1 MFGQDFWVYSVMWNY
16 GSGKTSWTFLDL
28 CFLDK
33 NTNLIISNIPY
44 SFVDIHYDTK
54 EELNKILDSIINYCK
69 ITNRDIKKYYNE
81 RFKYKNIILV
91 VDEAH
96 LYFDARAYKD
106 YSKDLDCVLTQCRKR
121 NIQSFFISQRLKR
134 IDINIRRLTDFVI
147 RYDRYSMP
155 VLLNTEFVNRYI
167 YTNEWALADIQ
178 GDDNK
183 TYIMSSDGKQNEL
196 EPVPYDKESFS
207 PLTRLFGRFYINSDE
222 WKPLWEKWNTLYI
235 AGLDSKYANL
245 NDPFLEKIQ
254 VKSEYRPKP
263 KTIAE
268 EFIPN
273 FYSLYKNIDVKLK
286 WRSNNIQGAGFT
298 YWRLT
303 KSESRANRTI
313 LSWGG
318 FE

>member
-33 NTNLIISNIPY
+33 NMNLIISNIPY

-178 GDDNK
+178 WDDSK
-183 TYIMSSDGKQNEL
+183 TYIMSSDWKQNEL
-196 EPVPYDKESFS
+196 EPVPYDKEKFS
-207 PLTRLFGRFYINSDE
+207 PLTRLFWRYYINNKK
-222 WKPLWEKWNTLYI
+222 WKPLGEKWNTLYI
-235 AGLDSKYANL
+235 AGLDSKFVNL
-245 NDPFLEKIQ
+245 NDPFLEKIK
-254 VKSEYRPKP
+254 VNSEFRPKP
-263 KTIAE
+263 KTLKE
-268 EFIPN
+268 ELIPT
-273 FYSLYKNIDVKLK
+273 FYSLSSKIYDYLK
-286 WRSNNIQGAGFT
+286 PWSNSIQSWGFNTWNLTGAT
-298 YWRLT
+298 I
-303 KSESRANRTI
+303 SSNRTI
-313 LSWGG
+313 LSWGW
-318 FE
+318 F

>member
-1 MFGQDFWVYSVMWNY
+1 
-16 GSGKTSWTFLDL
+16 L

-155 VLLNTEFVNRYI
+155 ILLNTEFVNRYI
-167 YTNEWALADIQ
+167 YTNE
-178 GDDNK
+178 
-183 TYIMSSDGKQNEL
+183 
-196 EPVPYDKESFS
+196 
-207 PLTRLFGRFYINSDE
+207 
-222 WKPLWEKWNTLYI
+222 
-235 AGLDSKYANL
+235 
-245 NDPFLEKIQ
+245 
-254 VKSEYRPKP
+254 
-263 KTIAE
+263 
-268 EFIPN
+268 
-273 FYSLYKNIDVKLK
+273 
-286 WRSNNIQGAGFT
+286 
-298 YWRLT
+298 
-303 KSESRANRTI
+303 
-313 LSWGG
+313 
-318 FE
+318 

>member
-178 GDDNK
+178 WDDSK
-183 TYIMSSDGKQNEL
+183 TYIMSSDWKQNEL
-196 EPVPYDKESFS
+196 EPVPYDKEKFS
-207 PLTRLFGRFYINSDE
+207 PLTRLFWRYYINNKK
-222 WKPLWEKWNTLYI
+222 WKPLGEKWNTLYI
-235 AGLDSKYANL
+235 AGLDSKFVNL
-245 NDPFLEKIQ
+245 NDPFLEKIK
-254 VKSEYRPKP
+254 VNSEFRPKP
-263 KTIAE
+263 KTLKE
-268 EFIPN
+268 ELIPT
-273 FYSLYKNIDVKLK
+273 FYLLSSKIYDYLK
-286 WRSNNIQGAGFT
+286 PWSNSIQSWGFNTWNLTGAT
-298 YWRLT
+298 I
-303 KSESRANRTI
+303 SSNRTI
-313 LSWGG
+313 LSWGW
-318 FE
+318 F

>member
-178 GDDNK
+178 WDDSK
-183 TYIMSSDGKQNEL
+183 TYIMSSDWKQNEL
-196 EPVPYDKESFS
+196 EPVPYDKEKFS
-207 PLTRLFGRFYINSDE
+207 PLTRLFWRYYINNKK
-222 WKPLWEKWNTLYI
+222 WKPLGEKWNTLYI
-235 AGLDSKYANL
+235 AGLDSKFVNL
-245 NDPFLEKIQ
+245 NDLFLEKIK
-254 VKSEYRPKP
+254 VNSEFRPKP
-263 KTIAE
+263 KTLKE
-268 EFIPN
+268 ELIPT
-273 FYSLYKNIDVKLK
+273 FYSLSSKIYDYLK
-286 WRSNNIQGAGFT
+286 PWSNSIQSWGFNTWNLTGAT
-298 YWRLT
+298 I
-303 KSESRANRTI
+303 SSNRTI
-313 LSWGG
+313 LSWGW
-318 FE
+318 F